1 MSERERWTIYPL
13 LFLALGAS
21 LKDKLLPDRDVEAT
35 LIRCQ
40 QLEVVDRDQEVK
52 ARMNAN
58 LLAAPLILARD
69 ARILGANDEP
79 RISLGTNPHDAPRL
93 EFFGNDRKPVLLLAT
108 DEENTTGMV
117 ITFDANDAPHF
128 MITASVRA
136 TAAQPNEESPQG
148 QEPGE
153 EEASPAT
160 PDEAAPQGEAA
171 PESADESPTEE
182 PTSAEAEPSAE
193 APSNDP

>member
-21 LKDKLLPDRDVEAT
+21 LKDKILPDRDIEAT

-40 QLEVVDRDQEVK
+40 QLEVVDRDREVK

-136 TAAQPNEESPQG
+136 AAAQSNEESPEG
-148 QEPGE
+148 QEASD
-153 EEASPAT
+153 EEASPAAT
-160 PDEAAPQGEAA
+160 DADEPLGEVAPDSADAAP
-171 PESADESPTEE
+171 
-182 PTSAEAEPSAE
+182 AEAEPSDE
-193 APSNDP
+193 APPSEP